1 MWLDNIISSKRI
13 TQLGISMVFISSF
26 VGIVAAAIAVVFAGF
41 GPIGGLG
48 IYTLVGASLFM
59 GWIAELM
66 YFENI

>member
-1 MWLDNIISSKRI
+1 M
-13 TQLGISMVFISSF
+13 GISMVFISSF